1 MDEEPTQDEVD
12 GTLYDRFALAIFTYI
27 CQHLS
32 NRQDAEDLLVE
43 VFLAAFKND
52 GLSSLP
58 VARQLAW
65 LLRVTRN
72 KLVDRHRH
80 HALLTLVPIE
90 LASEVEDGAPTPEQ
104 YAEQQESYE
113 CLYRALEQLSPLQ
126 RELVWLRHTKSLRF
140 CDIACKF
147 EKSEV
152 AVRQL
157 YSRTLQQLRGIYY
170 QTEGGREA
178 AMKPFDERQPEEQN
192 PQYDELIT
200 LLEHASLDPILVD
213 PHERTHI
220 LSQARAR
227 LFPTDPEIFKLEHM
241 AAPALRELGSFP
253 STSKAFADKP
263 LRGRRLLH
271 VLNLFAAVLVV
282 AVLLG
287 GSLFLFQH
295 RLPSTRNHV
304 TNATQTY
311 ASFVAK
317 NGIMFGFNAQ
327 HTNANPFEQI
337 LNPKTVGHLTKKWA
351 YQTRGQID
359 SSPAVT
365 GNVVYVGSADGNVYA
380 LDAASGAKKWAFRT
394 GNNVASSPAV
404 AGGVVYFSSTD
415 DNVYAL
421 DAVSGAKKWAY
432 RTGGQVSSSPA
443 VVGGVVYVGSNY
455 GVYALDATSGAKKWA
470 YRTRFSVAS
479 SPAVAGGM
487 VYVGS
492 YDGIIYAFDA
502 ASGAKKWTYPT
513 GGPMGIGSSP
523 TVAGGVVYVG
533 STDGNVYAL
542 DATSGAKKW
551 AYRTGSIASSP
562 AVAGGVVY
570 VGSMNMNMYAFHLP
584 GT

>member
-295 RLPSTRNHV
+295 RLPSTRNNV

>member
-1 MDEEPTQDEVD
+1 
-12 GTLYDRFALAIFTYI
+12 
-27 CQHLS
+27 
-32 NRQDAEDLLVE
+32 
-43 VFLAAFKND
+43 
-52 GLSSLP
+52 
-58 VARQLAW
+58 
-65 LLRVTRN
+65 
-72 KLVDRHRH
+72 
-80 HALLTLVPIE
+80 
-90 LASEVEDGAPTPEQ
+90 
-104 YAEQQESYE
+104 
-113 CLYRALEQLSPLQ
+113 
-126 RELVWLRHTKSLRF
+126 
-140 CDIACKF
+140 
-147 EKSEV
+147 
-152 AVRQL
+152 
-157 YSRTLQQLRGIYY
+157 
-170 QTEGGREA
+170 
-178 AMKPFDERQPEEQN
+178 MKPFDERQPEEQN

-295 RLPSTRNHV
+295 RLPSTRNNV